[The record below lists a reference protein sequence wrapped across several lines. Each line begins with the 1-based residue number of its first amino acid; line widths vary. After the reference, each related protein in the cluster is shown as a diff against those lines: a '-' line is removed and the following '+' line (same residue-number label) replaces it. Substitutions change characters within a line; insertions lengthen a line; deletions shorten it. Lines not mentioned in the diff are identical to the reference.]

1 MCSNFFMQP
10 FSAADDPPLSS
21 MSKET
26 AVDMEEVRLKVE
38 MCNSCGTCTS
48 TCSTSK
54 EVLHMKLKMLCTCTT
69 AVLCDYYVAQFVC
82 KFARKKHCQ
91 MFPALATVCCTYVKG
106 SLLLIFILSRILFAT
121 LYSLNPMVPSL
132 LKEGTEG
139 DTGKKKTHIHK

>member
-1 MCSNFFMQP
+1 MQP

-38 MCNSCGTCTS
+38 MCNSYVTCTLIRHY
-48 TCSTSK
+48 SK
-54 EVLHMKLKMLCTCTT
+54 SKKVLLVKLKTLCMCTT
-69 AVLCDYYVAQFVC
+69 AVLCDCYVAQFVD

-91 MFPALATVCCTYVKG
+91 MFPALATVCCICIKG
-106 SLLLIFILSRILFAT
+106 PLHVLLLIFILSLILFAT

-132 LKEGTEG
+132 PKEGTEG
-139 DTGKKKTHIHK
+139 DTGKKKTHHK